1 MNKKNIAIFII
12 LIVAI
17 IGGYYVYSNYISAKG
32 RAWNALQ
39 DYLNA
44 ARSHDLE
51 RLATLSHQLSEACKE
66 PVATDDCNT
75 RMDTVYNFGSPFKR
89 ENFVHTWSDPH
100 QIILASDWVLE
111 ETEELSARTRS
122 IIYFTVQDG
131 QIKLLS
137 FKPAQGTFIVK
148 DKERPM
154 PEAELLPKLIE
165 YTEDELVSSDV
176 IGNLH
181 SAVFDSLSTQ
191 VSQSGQLVK
200 ILAWYDNE
208 LGYSARMIDVIKKME
223 KWV

>member
-165 YTEDELVSSDV
+165 Y
-176 IGNLH
+176 
-181 SAVFDSLSTQ
+181 
-191 VSQSGQLVK
+191 
-200 ILAWYDNE
+200 
-208 LGYSARMIDVIKKME
+208 
-223 KWV
+223 